1 VSRRA
6 RALAFLAAAIVC
18 AILAATVAGRYR
30 SRLEARYGP
39 LRPVVVATAELPAGE
54 PIGTERAQAALAV
67 RRVPASFVPPGSLT
81 RPADALGR
89 APGAS
94 IPAGSYVLGAQLVV
108 PRPKSPRAPG
118 VGEGRRPVDVAVA
131 GADALTVGGRPPEG
145 SLVDVVVA
153 RQAGLGST
161 AHAYIAAT
169 GVKLLALRS
178 PAGPGE
184 AWSATLAV
192 TEHQALALIGAQS
205 AGREIRLL
213 PRP

>member
-6 RALAFLAAAIVC
+6 RALAFLAAAIIC

-54 PIGTERAQAALAV
+54 PIGMERAQAALAV
-67 RRVPASFVPPGSLT
+67 RRVPARFVPPGSLT
-81 RPADALGR
+81 RTADALGR

-94 IPAGSYVLGAQLVV
+94 IPAGSYVLGAQLAV
-108 PRPKSPRAPG
+108 PKPKAPG
-118 VGEGRRPVDVAVA
+118 PPEVAEGRRPVDVAVA
-131 GADALTVGGRPPEG
+131 GADALTVGGSPPEG
-145 SLVDVVVA
+145 SRVDVVVA
-153 RQAGLGST
+153 RQAGLGSS
-161 AHAYIAAT
+161 ARAYIAAT
-169 GVKLLALRS
+169 DVKLLALRS